1 VGVASGPMSD
11 SDEFEYESDDDPYG
25 GGEEEDGDEEA
36 IQIEN
41 TFYEADDNKQN
52 YPDQAL
58 EQFQRV
64 VALETQRGPEVV
76 WRFKALQNIVILC
89 ARVGKFEQC
98 ATRYKELLSYMDQV
112 TRNDASDAINTVLD
126 SVSASDLKLES
137 IYELT
142 LQALQKTANQ
152 RLWFSTSVK
161 LAKLHLELGDIQK
174 LQQKIKS
181 LHKTCQKPDGTD
193 DISKGS
199 QLLEVY
205 ALEIQMCTLTKNS
218 LRMKEIYPKTIN
230 LTSAIAD
237 PRNIAVIRESGGKMF
252 MSEKKWE
259 AAYNE
264 FFEAFKNYQET
275 GSATRA
281 KVLLKYVVLA
291 NMLALSSINPFDSRE
306 AKVYQDDPEIS
317 AMASLRTAYEQ
328 NDIQTIDNLLTNV
341 SYKILSDAFIKTY
354 LTDLLRNIR
363 LQVLQNII
371 KPYRR
376 ISLKFLA
383 DELNVQSDE
392 VVSLLVQ
399 LILDLKVQGKIDGIG
414 GYLIVTAEADPQKKF
429 AASEKWVDS
438 LERIHSGLLGKLN
451 QMQGTTWLGRE

>member
-1 VGVASGPMSD
+1 MSD

-25 GGEEEDGDEEA
+25 GGEEEDGDEDA

-52 YPDQAL
+52 YPEQAL

-64 VALETQRGPEVV
+64 VALEGARGTEVV

-89 ARVGKFEQC
+89 ARIGKFDDM
-98 ATRYKELLSYMDQV
+98 AARYRDLLSHMDQV
-112 TRNDASDAINTVLD
+112 TRNDASEAINTVLD
-126 SVSASDLKLES
+126 SVSTGSDLTKQET

-142 LQALQKTANQ
+142 LDALKATANQ

-161 LAKLHLELGDIQK
+161 LAKLYLEMSDVQK
-174 LQQKIKS
+174 LQRLVRN
-181 LHKTCQKPDGTD
+181 LHKTCQKPDGSD
-193 DISKGS
+193 DVSKGS

-205 ALEIQMCTLTKNS
+205 ALEIQVCTLTKNS

-237 PRNIAVIRESGGKMF
+237 PRNIAVIRESGGKMY

-275 GSATRA
+275 GNATRA
-281 KVLLKYVVLA
+281 KIMLKYVVLA

-306 AKVYQDDPEIS
+306 AKVYQEDPEIS
-317 AMASLRTAYEQ
+317 AMAQLRVAYEQ
-328 NDIQTIDNLLTNV
+328 NDITTIDQLLTNP
-341 SYKILSDAFIKTY
+341 SHRILSDAFIRTY
-354 LTDLLRNIR
+354 LQDLLRNIK

-371 KPYRR
+371 KPYRMV
-376 ISLKFLA
+376 SLQFLA
-383 DELNVQSDE
+383 KEINVQEEE
-392 VVSLLVQ
+392 VTSLLVQ
-399 LILDLKVQGKIDGIG
+399 LILDEKISARIDG
-414 GYLIVTAEADPQKKF
+414 AEGFLHVNSGSTDQAKKF
-429 AASEKWVDS
+429 TNIQKWVDS
-438 LERIHSGLLGKLN
+438 FERIHGGLLGKLN
-451 QMQGTTWLGRE
+451 QMQQA

>member
-1 VGVASGPMSD
+1 MSD

-52 YPDQAL
+52 FPEQAL

-64 VALETQRGPEVV
+64 VALETKRGTEVV

-89 ARVGKFEQC
+89 SRTNRFDDMAN
-98 ATRYKELLSYMDQV
+98 RYRELLSYMDQV
-112 TRNDASDAINTVLD
+112 TRNDASEAINTVLD
-126 SVSASDLKLES
+126 SVSSASDLTKLEL
-137 IYELT
+137 IYEHT
-142 LQALQKTANQ
+142 LDALKATANQ

-161 LAKLHLELGDIQK
+161 LAKLYLEMCDVQK
-174 LQQKIKS
+174 LQRIVRT
-181 LHKTCQKPDGTD
+181 LHRTCQKPDGSD
-193 DISKGS
+193 DVSKGS

-205 ALEIQMCTLTKNS
+205 ALEIQMCTLMKNS

-237 PRNIAVIRESGGKMF
+237 PRNIAVIRESGGKMY
-252 MSEKKWE
+252 MSDKKWE

-275 GSATRA
+275 GNAMRA
-281 KVLLKYVVLA
+281 KIMLKYVVLA

-317 AMASLRTAYEQ
+317 AMANLRTAYEQ
-328 NDIQTIDNLLTNV
+328 NDIQSIDRLLTNPE
-341 SYKILSDAFIKTY
+341 YKILSDAFIRTY
-354 LTDLLRNIR
+354 LQDLLRNIR

-376 ISLKFLA
+376 VSLQFLSK
-383 DELNVQSDE
+383 EINVPGEE
-392 VVSLLVQ
+392 VISLLVQ
-399 LILDLKVQGKIDGIG
+399 LILDEKIVARIDGTEG
-414 GYLIVTAEADPQKKF
+414 FLHVNAESTETAKKF
-429 AASEKWVDS
+429 ANIQKWVDS
-438 LERIHSGLLGKLN
+438 FERIHQGLLGKLN
-451 QMQGTTWLGRE
+451 QMQVS

>member
-1 VGVASGPMSD
+1 MSD

-25 GGEEEDGDEEA
+25 GQEEEDGDEEA

-52 YPDQAL
+52 YPEQAL

-64 VALETQRGPEVV
+64 VTLEAARGSEVV

-89 ARVGKFEQC
+89 ARIGRFEEM
-98 ATRYKELLSYMDQV
+98 ATRYRELLSYMDQV
-112 TRNDASDAINTVLD
+112 TRNDASEAINTVLD
-126 SVSASDLKLES
+126 SVSSASDLTKLET

-142 LQALQKTANQ
+142 LDALKATANQ

-161 LAKLHLELGDIQK
+161 LAKLHLEMGDVQK
-174 LQQKIKS
+174 LQRLVKA
-181 LHKTCQKPDGTD
+181 LHRTCQKPDGTD
-193 DISKGS
+193 DVSKGS
-199 QLLEVY
+199 HLLEVY

-218 LRMKEIYPKTIN
+218 VRMKEIYPKTIN

-275 GSATRA
+275 GNASRA
-281 KVLLKYVVLA
+281 KTMLKYVVLA

-328 NDIQTIDNLLTNV
+328 NDIGTIDQLLTNP
-341 SYKILSDAFIKTY
+341 SYRILSDTFIRTY
-354 LTDLLRNIR
+354 LQDLLRNIR

-371 KPYRR
+371 KPYRCV
-376 ISLKFLA
+376 SLDFLA
-383 DELNVQSDE
+383 KEINVANEE

-399 LILDLKVQGKIDGIG
+399 LILDEKIAARIDGIEG
-414 GYLIVTAEADPQKKF
+414 FLQVSSGRGEKAKQFTGLQ
-429 AASEKWVDS
+429 KWVDS
-438 LERIHSGLLGKLN
+438 FERIHSSLHTKLN
-451 QMQGTTWLGRE
+451 QMQHG

>member
-1 VGVASGPMSD
+1 MSE

-25 GGEEEDGDEEA
+25 GAEEEEGDEEA

-52 YPDQAL
+52 YPEQAL
-58 EQFQRV
+58 EQFQKV
-64 VALETQRGPEVV
+64 VTLEVARGSEVV
-76 WRFKALQNIVILC
+76 WRFKALQNIVTLC
-89 ARVGKFEQC
+89 ARLSRFDDM
-98 ATRYKELLSYMDQV
+98 ANRYRELLSYMDQV
-112 TRNDASDAINTVLD
+112 TRNDASEAINSVLD
-126 SVSASDLKLES
+126 SASSASDSSKLET

-142 LQALQKTANQ
+142 LDALRATANQ

-161 LAKLHLELGDIQK
+161 LAKLHLEMGDVQK
-174 LQQKIKS
+174 LSRMVRS
-181 LHKTCQKPDGTD
+181 LHKTCQTPDGTD

-205 ALEIQMCTLTKNS
+205 ALEIQMCTLSVNS
-218 LRMKEIYPKTIN
+218 VRMKEIYPKTLD

-237 PRNIAVIRESGGKMF
+237 PRNIAVIRESGGKMY

-259 AAYNE
+259 MAYNE

-275 GSATRA
+275 GNSTRA
-281 KVLLKYVVLA
+281 KIMLKYVVLA
-291 NMLALSSINPFDSRE
+291 NMLALSAINPFDSRE

-328 NDIQTIDNLLTNV
+328 NDVRTIDNLLTNP
-341 SYKILSDAFIKTY
+341 SYRILSDSFISTY
-354 LTDLLRNIR
+354 LKDLLRNIR

-371 KPYRR
+371 RPYRCV
-376 ISLKFLA
+376 SLDFLCR
-383 DELNVQSDE
+383 EINVDSEE

-399 LILDLKVQGKIDGIG
+399 LILDEKIAGKIDGTEGFLHIS
-414 GYLIVTAEADPQKKF
+414 AESTDEAKRF
-429 AASEKWVDS
+429 ANIQRWVDAF
-438 LERIHSGLLGKLN
+438 EKVHNGLLSKLN
-451 QMQGTTWLGRE
+451 QIQML

>member
-1 VGVASGPMSD
+1 MSD
-11 SDEFEYESDDDPYG
+11 SDVFEYESDDDPYG
-25 GGEEEDGDEEA
+25 GGEEEDGDEGA

-52 YPDQAL
+52 FPEQAL

-64 VALETQRGPEVV
+64 VALESSRGTEVV

-89 ARVGKFEQC
+89 SRIGKFDEM
-98 ATRYKELLSYMDQV
+98 ATRYRELLGYMDQV
-112 TRNDASDAINTVLD
+112 TRNDASEAINTVLD
-126 SVSASDLKLES
+126 SVSSASDLTKLET

-142 LQALQKTANQ
+142 LDALKATANQ

-161 LAKLHLELGDIQK
+161 LAKLYLEMGDVLK
-174 LQQKIKS
+174 LQRLVRN
-181 LHKTCQKPDGTD
+181 LHKTCQKPDGSD
-193 DISKGS
+193 DVSKGS
-199 QLLEVY
+199 HLLEVY

-237 PRNIAVIRESGGKMF
+237 PRNIAVIRESGGKMY

-275 GSATRA
+275 GNATRA
-281 KVLLKYVVLA
+281 KIMLKYVVLA

-317 AMASLRTAYEQ
+317 AMANLRVAYEQ
-328 NDIQTIDNLLTNV
+328 NDIASIDQLLTNP
-341 SYKILSDAFIKTY
+341 SYRILSDAFIRTY
-354 LTDLLRNIR
+354 LQDLLRNIR

-376 ISLKFLA
+376 VSLQFLA
-383 DELNVQSDE
+383 KEINVAIEE
-392 VVSLLVQ
+392 VTSLLVQ
-399 LILDLKVQGKIDGIG
+399 LILDEKIAAKIDG
-414 GYLIVTAEADPQKKF
+414 AEGFLHVNAGSTDEAKKF
-429 AASEKWVDS
+429 TNIQKWTDS
-438 LERIHSGLLGKLN
+438 FERIHNGLLGKLN
-451 QMQGTTWLGRE
+451 QMQTS

>member
-1 VGVASGPMSD
+1 MSD

-41 TFYEADDNKQN
+41 TFYEAEDNKQN
-52 YPDQAL
+52 FPEQAL

-64 VALETQRGPEVV
+64 VALESQRGSEVV
-76 WRFKALQNIVILC
+76 WRFKSLQNIVILC
-89 ARVGKFEQC
+89 ARISKFDEM
-98 ATRYKELLSYMDQV
+98 ATRYRELLSYMDQV
-112 TRNDASDAINTVLD
+112 TRNDASEAINTVLD
-126 SVSASDLKLES
+126 SVSSASDLSKLET

-142 LQALQKTANQ
+142 LDALKATANQ

-161 LAKLHLELGDIQK
+161 LAKLHLEMGDVQK
-174 LQQKIKS
+174 LQRLVRN

-193 DISKGS
+193 DVSKGS
-199 QLLEVY
+199 HLLEVY
-205 ALEIQMCTLTKNS
+205 ALEIQTCTLTKNS

-237 PRNIAVIRESGGKMF
+237 PRNIAVIRESGGKMY

-275 GSATRA
+275 GNARTA
-281 KVLLKYVVLA
+281 KVMLKYVVLA

-317 AMASLRTAYEQ
+317 AMANLRTAYEN
-328 NDIQTIDNLLTNV
+328 NDIQTIDQLLSNP
-341 SYKILSDAFIKTY
+341 SYRILSDAFICTY
-354 LTDLLRNIR
+354 LQDLLRNIR

-371 KPYRR
+371 KPYKCV
-376 ISLKFLA
+376 SLQFLVK
-383 DELNVQSDE
+383 EINVSNEE
-392 VVSLLVQ
+392 VISLLVQ
-399 LILDLKVQGKIDGIG
+399 LILDEKISARIDGTG
-414 GYLIVTAEADPQKKF
+414 GFLHVTGASTDVCKKF
-429 AASEKWVDS
+429 ANMQKWVDAF
-438 LERIHSGLLGKLN
+438 ERIHNGLLSKLN
-451 QMQGTTWLGRE
+451 QRQELR